1 LDKDSDTFDKE
12 EEDKELDSE
21 FEKETLPTMTPCII
35 KPSMKQATTSKE
47 SAPSPAQNIVW

>member
-21 FEKETLPTMTPCII
+21 FEKETLPTMRPCII
-35 KPSMKQATTSKE
+35 KPSKKQATPSKA
-47 SAPSPAQNIVW
+47 SALDCPK